1 MAKRRAAKAKVFS
14 LSDARH
20 ARRLKTYRERL
31 DRVLRLNQKAI
42 GKLYLSGRLFTRAGT
57 RAGRDLLL
65 AHEHLLRV
73 MSLLDRLSQK
83 GDVPAP
89 RRAGEVESVFSEL
102 DTLLERT
109 GELTQQTT
117 ELMDEMR

>member
-1 MAKRRAAKAKVFS
+1 MARRRAQTAPVFS
-14 LSDARH
+14 LSEARH

-31 DRVLRLNQKAI
+31 DRVLRLNKKAI
-42 GKLYLSGRLFTRAGT
+42 GRLYLSGQLFTRAGT

-65 AHEHLLRV
+65 AHEHLLKV
-73 MSLLDRLSQK
+73 LSLLDRLSHE

-89 RRAGEVESVFSEL
+89 RRAGEVEKVFGEL

-117 ELMDEMR
+117 ELMDQMR

>member
-1 MAKRRAAKAKVFS
+1 MFS

-20 ARRLKTYRERL
+20 ARRLKSYRERL
-31 DRVLRLNQKAI
+31 DQVLRVNQKAI

-65 AHEHLLRV
+65 AHEHLLKV
-73 MSLLDRLSQK
+73 LSLLDRLAQK

-89 RRAGEVESVFSEL
+89 RKAGEVEAVFSEL

-117 ELMDEMR
+117 ELMDEMK